1 MAAISSKYIKLDA
14 KQHVLARPGMYIG
27 SIEEDTYD
35 TWVFDLESQKMVK
48 RQIKYIPGFFKVFDE
63 ILVNAIDHSIRI
75 KRAKEEGKATNLL
88 KNIKVSVNPESG
100 IFEVFND
107 GDGIEI
113 VKHPEHGIYIPEL
126 IFGNMLTSTNYDD
139 TEEKTIGGQNGIG
152 AKATSVFSKF
162 FEVETVDCERKL
174 HYIQRFEE
182 NMTITN
188 TPVITKYTKKPF
200 TIVRFQPDYLKFS
213 MKNGITSDMLALITK
228 RIYDACAI
236 TDNDV
241 NIYLNDQKLDF
252 KNFEKYVDLF
262 LGQKSEHGRVYE
274 KINDRW
280 EVVASYNDYNGF
292 DQVSFVN
299 GIWTIRGGKHVEYIL
314 NQIVKKLTEM
324 INKKHKNITIKPQTI
339 KDNIILFL
347 KSTIVNPS
355 FDSQSKETLTTPSS
369 KFGSKAEVSDKFI
382 EKLYKTGIV
391 DKVLQISQI
400 TEVKSMQKS
409 DGKKRNVI
417 KGIPKLE
424 DANWAGTG
432 KSKDCVLILT
442 EGDTAASM
450 AIGGLSE
457 VGRDKYGV
465 FPLKGKLINVK
476 DTNVKKIAENEELNN
491 IKKILGLEASKDY
504 DDVSDLR
511 YGSLMIMCDQDHD
524 GSHIKGLLFNLFH
537 TLWPSLLK
545 NNIFVTSLLTPIV
558 KARNTNLVVQFYSL
572 TDYENWYKEHSNER
586 GWTIK
591 YYKGLGTSDKVEARE
606 YFKEMKRVKYIWN
619 DDPSDSAIDLAFNKK
634 KADNRKSWLATYDK
648 QNILDYSKR
657 EVTYDEFVD
666 KDLIHFSNYDLERSI
681 PNMVDGLKISQ
692 RKILYCCFKRNLTDK
707 EIKVAQ
713 LAAYVSEHSA
723 YHHGEASLQS
733 TIIGIAQNFVGSNN
747 INLLMPN
754 GMFGTRIHGGKDAGQ
769 PRYIFTLMSKL
780 CTAIFMK
787 EDMHIL
793 KYLLDDDTQIEPE
806 HYVPII
812 PMILVNGALGIGTGF
827 STTIPC
833 HNPSDIISIL
843 LRLLDGEEIDTS
855 TTALVPWY
863 AGFNG
868 TIEEVNGKLFSR
880 GKYHKTTATKIEV
893 TELPIGTWTFDFKC
907 MLEELLDK
915 NPDIKGYEN
924 NSGDDTV
931 KFSVQFTNGAKLEEY
946 MQVQPNG
953 FTKVENELKLV
964 TSKPLST
971 TNMYAFN
978 SRGVIT
984 KYDTAVDIIIDFFGV
999 RLVYYQKRKDYLIGK
1014 IKYDLD
1020 LLANKIRFI
1029 KAVVEGDIVPQKMRK
1044 VELEDR
1050 LGVDG
1055 YMKHEDSFDYI
1066 IRIPVYNLTIDKVEE
1081 LENEYK
1087 KHEDEFKEVLN
1098 KTPQQMWKDELLV
1111 LRKLWEEN
1119 QKPLGGKKKLKST

>member
-1 MAAISSKYIKLDA
+1 MAAAITNKYKKLDA
-14 KQHVLARPGMYIG
+14 KQHVLSRPGMYIG

-35 TWVFDLESQKMVK
+35 TWVFDLETQKMIK
-48 RQIKYIPGFFKVFDE
+48 RQIKYIPGLFKIFDE

-75 KRAKEEGKATNLL
+75 KRAKEEGRSVHLL
-88 KNIKVSVNPESG
+88 KNIMVKINKETGV
-100 IFEVFND
+100 FEVFND

-113 VKHPEHGIYIPEL
+113 VKHPEHHIYIPEL

-139 TEEKTIGGQNGIG
+139 TDEKIIGGQNGIG
-152 AKATSVFSKF
+152 AKACNIFSKY
-162 FEVETVDCERKL
+162 FEIETVDSERKL

-182 NMTITN
+182 NMTVTN

-200 TIVRFQPDYLKFS
+200 TIIRFLPDYVKLNLKD
-213 MKNGITSDMLALITK
+213 GLTPDMLALITK
-228 RIYDACAI
+228 RVYDACAV

-241 NIYLNDQKLDF
+241 NIYLNDEKLEY

-262 LGQKSEHGRVYE
+262 LGPKTDHGRVYE

-280 EVVASYNDYNGF
+280 EIVVSYNDYNGF

-314 NQIVKKLTEM
+314 NQIVKKLSDT
-324 INKKHKNITIKPQTI
+324 ISKKHKNISIRPQSI
-339 KDNIILFL
+339 KDNIILFV
-347 KSTIVNPS
+347 KSTIVNPG
-355 FDSQSKETLTTPSS
+355 FDSQSKETLTTPSN
-369 KFGSKAEVSDKFI
+369 KFGSKGEVSEKFI

-400 TEVKSMQKS
+400 TEAKNLQKT
-409 DGKKRNVI
+409 DGKKRNIVR
-417 KGIPKLE
+417 GIPKLE
-424 DANWAGTG
+424 DANWAGTA
-432 KSKDCVLILT
+432 KSKECVLILT

-476 DTNVKKIAENEELNN
+476 DTNLKKIAENEELNN
-491 IKKILGLEASKDY
+491 LKKILGLESAKDY
-504 DDVSDLR
+504 AEVTDLR

-545 NNIFVTSLLTPIV
+545 NNQFVTSLLTPIV
-558 KARNTNLVVQFYSL
+558 KAKKANHVVQFYSL
-572 TDYENWYKEHSNER
+572 TDYENWYKEHESER

-591 YYKGLGTSDKVEARE
+591 YYKGLGTSNNIEARE

-619 DDPSDSAIDLAFNKK
+619 EDTSDLSLELAFNKK
-634 KADNRKSWLATYDK
+634 RADDRKVWLSTYDK

-657 EVTYDEFVD
+657 EVTYAEFVN
-666 KDLIHFSNYDLERSI
+666 KDLVHFSNYDLERSI
-681 PNMVDGLKISQ
+681 PNVIDGLKISQ

-733 TIIGIAQNFVGSNN
+733 TIIGMAQNFVGSNN

-769 PRYIFTLMSKL
+769 PRYIFTLLSKM
-780 CTAIFMK
+780 CTSIFMK
-787 EDMHIL
+787 EDMHVL
-793 KYLLDDDTQIEPE
+793 KYQVDDGVEIEPE
-806 HYVPII
+806 FYFPII

-833 HNPSDIISIL
+833 YNPTDIMDVL
-843 LRLLDGEEIDTS
+843 LTLLDGVDITTS
-855 TTALVPWY
+855 LVPWY
-863 AGFNG
+863 GGFAGR
-868 TIEEVNGKLFSR
+868 IEEVNGKLYSR
-880 GKYHKTTATKIEV
+880 GKYHKASATKIEI
-893 TELPIGTWTFDFKC
+893 TELPIGTWTYDFKC
-907 MLEELLDK
+907 LLEELLEK
-915 NPDIKGYEN
+915 NANIKGYEN
-924 NSGDDTV
+924 NSSDDSI
-931 KFSVQFTNGAKLEEY
+931 KFTIHFTSGAKLDEY
-946 MQVQPNG
+946 LNLEQNG
-953 FTKVENELKLV
+953 FTKLENELKLV
-964 TSKPLST
+964 SSKPLST

-978 SRGVIT
+978 ANGIIT
-984 KYDTAVDIIIDFFGV
+984 KYNSAMDIIMEFFGV
-999 RLVYYQKRKDYLIGK
+999 RLEFYQKRKDYLLEK
-1014 IKYDLD
+1014 LVYDLD
-1020 LLANKIRFI
+1020 LLVNKIRFI
-1029 KAVVEGDIVPQKMRK
+1029 KAVVVGEIIPQTLRK

-1050 LGVDG
+1050 LEVDG
-1055 YMKHEDSFDYI
+1055 YMKHEESFDYI
-1066 IRIPVYNLTIDKVEE
+1066 IRTPVYNLTIDKVED
-1081 LENEYK
+1081 LEKEHSK
-1087 KHEDEFKEVLN
+1087 CKDEFNDIFN
-1098 KTPQQMWKDELLV
+1098 KSPQQMWKNELLV
-1111 LRKLWEEN
+1111 LKRLWEESRAI
-1119 QKPLGGKKKLKST
+1119 KKKLKTT